1 MMGEMREIKEAKG
14 FGEWDRCPVASK
26 CPRDSP
32 VNTRVW
38 ADGYKGL
45 WSSNS
50 RLPHPKMQVGT
61 STSLA
66 LLAAPLLMWP
76 GGYSHRVDPE
86 PPRSQKLVFR
96 VPLSRR
102 PGAHR
107 LAEPALVPAK
117 SQGPASHILASR
129 SFHPLIWR
137 FRKTPSVKMAPRPSS
152 DFWIL
157 QDPLNFA
164 CGLSVVTPSIQLSF
178 TDSPPSSEPKISRKH
193 DHGLRAHAGWLLL

>member
-1 MMGEMREIKEAKG
+1 MAVERGEEIGFSYILKRFPDGMMGEMREIKEAKG

-76 GGYSHRVDPE
+76 G
-86 PPRSQKLVFR
+86 
-96 VPLSRR
+96 
-102 PGAHR
+102 
-107 LAEPALVPAK
+107 
-117 SQGPASHILASR
+117 
-129 SFHPLIWR
+129 
-137 FRKTPSVKMAPRPSS
+137 
-152 DFWIL
+152 
-157 QDPLNFA
+157 
-164 CGLSVVTPSIQLSF
+164 VTA
-178 TDSPPSSEPKISRKH
+178 T
-193 DHGLRAHAGWLLL
+193 A

>member
-1 MMGEMREIKEAKG
+1 MQSGDWSFRRVLFRSDGMMGEMREIKEAKG
-14 FGEWDRCPVASK
+14 FGEWDKCPVASK

-117 SQGPASHILASR
+117 SQGPASQDRKSTRLNSSHRIASR
-129 SFHPLIWR
+129 
-137 FRKTPSVKMAPRPSS
+137 MPSS
-152 DFWIL
+152 
-157 QDPLNFA
+157 A
-164 CGLSVVTPSIQLSF
+164 
-178 TDSPPSSEPKISRKH
+178 
-193 DHGLRAHAGWLLL
+193 